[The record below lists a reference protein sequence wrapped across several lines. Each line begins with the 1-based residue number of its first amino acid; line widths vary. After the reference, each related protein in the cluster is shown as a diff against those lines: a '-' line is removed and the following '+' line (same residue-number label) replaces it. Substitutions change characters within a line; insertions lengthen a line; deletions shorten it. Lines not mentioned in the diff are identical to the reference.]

1 MQDKIFVLRSKKP
14 TIPGYASPCQVPI
27 PPTSLIGREQ
37 EIVEI
42 CALLRQ
48 PEVHLVTLTGPG
60 GVGKTHLSL
69 QIALE
74 MLNDFTGGVC
84 FVPLA
89 SINDPDLVV
98 STIAQEF
105 GLKETGDESPFD
117 LLKAYL
123 QDKHLLLLLDN
134 FEQVVVAA
142 PVLSELIAVLPHL
155 KILVTSRAV
164 LHIRGEHEFP
174 VPTLALPDLK
184 HPSKSQ
190 ALAQYAAV
198 VLFLER
204 ARAVK
209 PDFQVTVTNV
219 PVIAQI
225 CVHLDGL
232 PLAIELAAARIKLLP
247 PRALLGRLERR
258 LSVLTGGAQD
268 VPARQQTLR
277 NTIEW
282 SYNLLDAQEQ
292 RLFRRLSVF
301 VGGCTLQ
308 AIEEICG
315 APGDGDGAGQ
325 VLDKVASL

>member
-1 MQDKIFVLRSKKP
+1 MQDKIFVLRSRMP
-14 TIPGYASPCQVPI
+14 TMPGYASPCNVPT

-37 EIVEI
+37 EVVEI

-60 GVGKTHLSL
+60 GVGKTHLSQ

-74 MLNDFTGGVC
+74 VLNDFAGGVC

-98 STIAQEF
+98 STIAQAF
-105 GLKETGDESPFD
+105 GLKETGDESLLD

-123 QDKHLLLLLDN
+123 RDKHLLLLLDN

-142 PVLSELIAVLPHL
+142 PVLSEMLAVCSRL

-164 LHIRGEHEFP
+164 LRIRGEHEFP

-184 HPSKSQ
+184 HPSKNQ

-198 VLFLER
+198 ILFLER

-209 PDFQVTVTNV
+209 PDFQVTATNAY
-219 PVIAQI
+219 VIAQI

-247 PRALLGRLERR
+247 PRTLLGRLERR
-258 LSVLTGGAQD
+258 LSLLTSGAQD

-292 RLFRRLSVF
+292 RLFQRLSVF
-301 VGGCTLQ
+301 VGRCSLQ
-308 AIEEICG
+308 A
-315 APGDGDGAGQ
+315 
-325 VLDKVASL
+325 